1 VEVRTGVSL
10 AAVVAVA
17 TFAAGV
23 VVGWRT
29 DPDGPATASTPTT
42 DGSSPTSAPEPAEK
56 LSRAERLLAEYG
68 CWTDETEG
76 RPVPTHAVVSLPGE
90 RAALVDAGTGYAIWL
105 EGAPGRLYGFC
116 P

>member
-1 VEVRTGVSL
+1 MEVRTGVAL

-29 DPDGPATASTPTT
+29 DPDGPAAASPPATHQ
-42 DGSSPTSAPEPAEK
+42 GSPTSAPGPAEES
-56 LSRAERLLAEYG
+56 SRAERLLAEYG
-68 CWTDETEG
+68 CWTDETDG

-90 RAALVDAGTGYAIWL
+90 RAALVDADTGYAIWL